1 MLEFKKTKRKPS
13 YTYLAKVNA
22 KMAKE
27 LLKNGYNGKTV
38 SFSEEDKE
46 MVLKANDDKIV
57 GFIGSDGN
65 SYWFINYDYAI
76 KNYEVSE

>member
-1 MLEFKKTKRKPS
+1 MK
-13 YTYLAKVNA
+13 Y
-22 KMAKE
+22 
-27 LLKNGYNGKTV
+27 
-38 SFSEEDKE
+38 SFSGLSSLMKDKE